1 MKKIEYARFL
11 EYAGIITVSDLTKK
25 GNKNLMLKMK
35 TGDLYHFLTIAKS
48 SYIYAKSSTLELNI

>member
-11 EYAGIITVSDLTKK
+11 EYAGIITVLDLTKK

-35 TGDLYHFLTIAKS
+35 TGEIYHFLAIGKN
-48 SYIYAKSSTLELNI
+48 SYIAPL